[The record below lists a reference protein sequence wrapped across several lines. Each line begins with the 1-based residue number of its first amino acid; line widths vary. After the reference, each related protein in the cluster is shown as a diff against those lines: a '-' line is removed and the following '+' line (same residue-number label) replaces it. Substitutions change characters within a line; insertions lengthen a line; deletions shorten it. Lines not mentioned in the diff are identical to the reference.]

1 MLVEPQKRRIMD
13 DGLFG
18 FLVFL
23 GMMIASVVYSKRKLA
38 MEQAAEEENTAPT
51 PKSIIKDL
59 TKLHK
64 KAPTPKPTTKKTF
77 QPSSD
82 FIGRNNYQK
91 DELKTPEEQV
101 EEPSPYAF
109 ESMDDVRKAFIWS
122 EILKRKY

>member
-1 MLVEPQKRRIMD
+1 MD

-23 GMMIASVVYSKRKLA
+23 GIMIASVVYNKRKLA
-38 MEQAAEEENTAPT
+38 MEEAAEEEGTPAPT
-51 PKSIIKDL
+51 PRSIIKDL

-64 KAPTPKPTTKKTF
+64 KGTAKPAAKQPTRKTY
-77 QPSSD
+77 QPSTD

-91 DELKTPEEQV
+91 DEMKVPEEKS
-101 EEPSPYAF
+101 EGRSAYAF
-109 ESMDDVRKAFIWS
+109 DSLDEVKKAFIWS

>member
-1 MLVEPQKRRIMD
+1 MD

-23 GMMIASVVYSKRKLA
+23 GMMVASVVYSKRKLA
-38 MEQAAEEENTAPT
+38 MEEAAEEENTAPT

-64 KAPTPKPTTKKTF
+64 KATAPKPTTKKSF

-82 FIGRNNYQK
+82 FIGRNNYVK
-91 DELKTPEEQV
+91 DELKTSEEHEEQ
-101 EEPSPYAF
+101 PSPYAF

>member
-1 MLVEPQKRRIMD
+1 MD
-13 DGLFG
+13 DGLLG
-18 FLVFL
+18 FLIFFS
-23 GMMIASVVYSKRKLA
+23 MMVASIFYNKRKQA
-38 MEQAAEEENTAPT
+38 MEEAAEQESAAPT

-59 TKLHK
+59 TKQHK
-64 KAPTPKPTTKKTF
+64 KAAAKPAVKKAF

-82 FIGRNNYQK
+82 FIGRNNYVK
-91 DELKTPEEQV
+91 DELKTAEEKA